1 MPLQAI
7 ETERLYQRV
16 ARQIADLIHA
26 GEWAVGERLPPERDL
41 SGTLG
46 VSRPTVREA
55 MVALELAQLVEVR
68 SGAGIYVRDNASQVA
83 ACLQNGID
91 AGPSPFDLIA
101 TRRVIE
107 GEIAALAATR
117 ITKPELDAIAG
128 AIRKMER
135 DIEQGQQVYSR
146 HEDADLMFHLR
157 LAEATGNSVLAS
169 LVEPL
174 WEGMRKPMFAAISR
188 RVSLPDNARRAAKE
202 HWAVHACLT
211 KGDAEGARAAM
222 HAHLDTVRQMLLKD

>member
-7 ETERLYQRV
+7 ATERLYQQV
-16 ARQIADLIHA
+16 ARQIADLIRS
-26 GEWAVGERLPPERDL
+26 GEWQAGERLPPERDL
-41 SGTLG
+41 SATLG

-68 SGAGIYVRDNASQVA
+68 SGAGIYVRGSGSDITAS
-83 ACLQNGID
+83 LQNGID
-91 AGPSPFDLIA
+91 TGPSPFDLIA
-101 TRRVIE
+101 ARRAIE
-107 GEIAALAATR
+107 GEIAAIAATCV
-117 ITKPELDAIAG
+117 TKPELKAIADAI
-128 AIRKMER
+128 RNMEQ
-135 DIEQGQQVYSR
+135 DIESGQQAIANAK
-146 HEDADLMFHLR
+146 DADLMFHLR
-157 LAEATGNSVLAS
+157 LAEATGNTVLSS

-202 HWAVHACLT
+202 HWAIYTCLT
-211 KGDAEGARAAM
+211 KGDPDGARDAM